1 MDKKVNQ
8 LILIKICIIN
18 IRNFM
23 PLELLNQ
30 TVEFL
35 LNFHNIKI
43 NLDTTYNDKINLL
56 KSKNL
61 LIQDEVYYNS
71 EDTISAKNSLSKEAY
86 LEIPKNYPASI
97 ETFFIDGNYT
107 CMGAGIPSCTFP
119 NGPKYNGTVKIS
131 SIFQCDKLTR
141 PFVQTNLYIETVL
154 TFNKTRSHII
164 SFLPN
169 NTMTMISSLG
179 TLLTGQYDL
188 TNNYLYVNCSG
199 YSHSLGYNTRFQL
212 IYQKTPGGFTGLS
225 YYLDDSNT
233 FQIISIIKYTNV
245 GETLVIATTTSPY
258 DSGLFHKILP
268 NFEST
273 YNVAVKLLVVG
284 SGTALTIGSRGDA
297 DVVLTNSPSQE
308 DQFIAHEYG
317 IDRQPVMYND
327 YVIVGPF
334 DDPADISGLKFA
346 KDAFIKIYKKGVKFA
361 SRGDNS
367 GTNIIEKEIWNSAGL
382 YPVSGVNGYISLNKG
397 MAGTLEYCNTTRSYT
412 ITDRA
417 TWSATKSGLNNL
429 ILLVGGQ
436 SIEKNVDKSL
446 YNLYSLIA
454 VNPVKFPK
462 VNYGLAKKFIDWMTS
477 LNIQKEIYEYR
488 SETGAH
494 LFYPFDYDFSK
505 KK

>member
-1 MDKKVNQ
+1 MQ
-8 LILIKICIIN
+8 I
-18 IRNFM
+18 
-23 PLELLNQ
+23 ELLNQ

-43 NLDTTYNDKINLL
+43 NLDATYNDKINLL

-61 LIQDEVYYNS
+61 LIPDEVYYNS
-71 EDTISAKNSLSKEAY
+71 EDTISAKNSLSKQFDS
-86 LEIPKNYPASI
+86 EIPKNYPASI
-97 ETFFIDGNYT
+97 ETFFIDGNYS

-131 SIFQCDKLTR
+131 SIFECDKLTQ

-154 TFNKTRSHII
+154 TINKTRSHII

-169 NTMTMISSLG
+169 NTMTMVSNFG

-199 YSHSLGYNTRFQL
+199 YSHSLGRNTRFQL
-212 IYQKTPGGFTGLS
+212 IYQKTPAGFTGLS

-245 GETLVIATTTSPY
+245 GETLVLATTTSPY
-258 DSGLFHKILP
+258 DSGLINNILP
-268 NFEST
+268 DFEST
-273 YNVAVKLLVVG
+273 NKVAVKLFIVG
-284 SGTALTIGSRGDA
+284 SATALTIGSRGDA
-297 DVVLTNSPSQE
+297 DVVLTDSPLQE
-308 DQFIAHEYG
+308 DQFIAHGYG
-317 IDRQPVMYND
+317 IDRTPVMYND
-327 YVIVGPF
+327 FVIVGPTT
-334 DDPADISGLKFA
+334 DPAVISGLKFA
-346 KDAFIKIYKKGVKFA
+346 KDAFIKIYKKGAKFA

-367 GTNIIEKEIWNSAGL
+367 GTNTIEKEIWNSAGL

-417 TWSATKSGLNNL
+417 VWNATKSGLNNL
-429 ILLVGGQ
+429 SLLVGGQ
-436 SIEKNVDKSL
+436 SIEENVDKSL
-446 YNLYSLIA
+446 YNLYSVIA
-454 VNPVKFPK
+454 VNPAKYPK
-462 VNYGLAKKFIDWMTS
+462 VNYLLAQKFIDWITS
-477 LNIQKEIYEYR
+477 LTIQKRIYEYR
-488 SETGAH
+488 SDTGAH
-494 LFYPFDYDFSK
+494 LFYPVDYDFSK